1 MVEGGVA
8 KVETERAQGGRVGLA
23 GVGQGVTEGQNA
35 PEMVSEPSGGPRK
48 GQEPLKWTPN
58 GPPNCP

>member
-23 GVGQGVTEGQNA
+23 GFSQICKRSNA
-35 PEMVSEPSGGPRK
+35 TAVSNWLQIVLSPNRFAFCT
-48 GQEPLKWTPN
+48 PLILIHSVI
-58 GPPNCP
+58 